1 MGQETPMTLTR
12 AESTLVAM
20 YEVNLEVKERVLMV
34 TKWAAR
40 QVVLTGQTLEVMDG
54 EKLKFACN
62 TTYCT
67 VRLLEPLDASRFFPF
82 QLVENGKV
90 KVTLNAPT
98 SSARDDFLSHLE
110 KSVVS
115 GTWAVETKDTWD
127 SFLSVAA
134 AINEKKALEGKFRVK
149 PSNVS
154 IQQVTEHML
163 DMKEVYDV
171 VAGLPDVDSLY
182 ELFLSLER
190 DYGNGALGSF
200 AHTVHLLHPVLYSK
214 GLKAGSPLVDTLTRC
229 PHVSCGAALPLPTV
243 YLMHIRSQAIN
254 CPSCGRG
261 VLYETFNLAA
271 FVAKHP
277 LFTVHSTLQNVA
289 NKFVV
294 AVPNVPDDGSWTTFL
309 RRLRRKIAA
318 GASMIS
324 REGVSI
330 MRLTIQAAVKAY
342 RQNVLGRFH
351 LDLVQGMFRQLDFV
365 NKMCPHFEYWTHPD
379 VITALCTS

>member
-1 MGQETPMTLTR
+1 MGKETPMALTR
-12 AESTLVAM
+12 AESVMIAS
-20 YEVNLEVKERVLMV
+20 YVVDLEVKERVLMV

-67 VRLLEPLDASRFFPF
+67 TRLLEPLDASRLFPF
-82 QLVENGKV
+82 QLLEHGKV
-90 KVTLNAPT
+90 KLTLNAPT
-98 SSARDDFLSHLE
+98 SSAREDFLSHLE

-115 GTWAVETKDTWD
+115 DTWAVETKDTWD
-127 SFLSVAA
+127 SFLSVAV
-134 AINEKKALEGKFRVK
+134 AINEKKTLEGKLSVK

-154 IQQVTEHML
+154 IQQVTQHML

-190 DYGNGALGSF
+190 DYSNGVLGNF
-200 AHTVHLLHPVLYSK
+200 AHTVHLLHPVMYSK
-214 GLKAGSPLVDTLTRC
+214 GLKAGTPLVDTLTRC

-271 FVAKHP
+271 FVKNNP
-277 LFTVHSTLQNVA
+277 SFTVNCTLRNAAVEY
-289 NKFVV
+289 VV
-294 AVPNVPDDGSWTTFL
+294 AVPDVPGNGTWATFVVQL
-309 RRLRRKIAA
+309 QHNIAA
-318 GASMIS
+318 GASAAS
-324 REGVSI
+324 TAGVAT
-330 MRLTIQAAVKAY
+330 MRSTIQAAVKAY